1 MRRNLTVQLL
11 GKAIAVSG
19 PVKREIREHRRHG
32 VIGVGGDASV
42 WAEGEHDVRTELSDV
57 KNQSTDYTVEIL
69 AMQVSI
75 GIVEHNAT
83 RHLEYFA

>member
-1 MRRNLTVQLL
+1 MQLL
-11 GKAIAVSG
+11 CEAITVPG
-19 PVKREIREHRRHG
+19 PLKCESSEDRSHG
-32 VIGVGGDASV
+32 VIGMSRDASF
-42 WAEGEHDVRTELSDV
+42 WAKGEHDVRTELSDV
-57 KNQSTDYTVEIL
+57 KNQSKGYTVEIL